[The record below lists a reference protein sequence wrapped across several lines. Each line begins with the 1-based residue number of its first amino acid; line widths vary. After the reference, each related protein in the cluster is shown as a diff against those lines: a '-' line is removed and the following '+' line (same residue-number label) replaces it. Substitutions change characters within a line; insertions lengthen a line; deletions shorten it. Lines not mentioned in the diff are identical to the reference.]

1 MLLGKQKGCVWGRL
15 ALSESLLSEIKI
27 WAANFA
33 PRDFLY
39 CNGQPVSTA
48 EYTALYS
55 LIGTAFGG
63 DGRVTF
69 NLPDLRARVPCGSMQ
84 MGPPP
89 PPLEGL
95 PRGMIKG
102 NQSVPIGIDNMPAH
116 SHKAVGQSSAVSAY
130 FYASGLVQDTVAPAN
145 LTARPTVNQ
154 RLGTKDYPDDGDLI
168 AVTRQNTFTT
178 TPYFG
183 YTDTSGTPNRV
194 QLEEIAV
201 TGDVTVPGQ
210 IIDVSGTANVP
221 SAHVDIG
228 IDSTGGGLALNI
240 DNPALGLDYIICVDG
255 IYPPRP

>member
-1 MLLGKQKGCVWGRL
+1 MLLANKKALRGRL
-15 ALSESLLSEIKI
+15 ALSDPLLSEIKI
-27 WAANFA
+27 WPANYA
-33 PRDFLY
+33 PEDFLY
-39 CNGQPVSTA
+39 CSGTELHISN
-48 EYTALYS
+48 YTALYS
-55 LIGTAFGG
+55 IMGTTFGG

-69 NLPDLRARVPCGSMQ
+69 NIPDLRARVPCGSMR
-84 MGPPP
+84 MGDPL
-89 PPLEGL
+89 PPLQGIL
-95 PRGMIKG
+95 AGVFKG
-102 NQSVPIGIDNMPAH
+102 NQSVSVGIDNMPAH
-116 SHKAVGQSSAVSAY
+116 SHEAVGQSSPVSAD
-130 FYASGLVQDTVAPAN
+130 FYAYGGVQDTVAPAN

-210 IIDVSGTANVP
+210 IIVVSGTANVP
-221 SAHVDIG
+221 SAPVDIG